1 MIRALTV
8 AVALCGS
15 AAAIAQTSITDATGR
30 AITLPRAS
38 SACTSAGPPAAV
50 LLLAV
55 APQKLIG
62 WTRAPRPDEAAYLP
76 DAVASLPALGRLTGR
91 GNTANVEVVMRAKP
105 DLIVDVGSTSATFVS
120 LAQRVEQQTGI
131 PYLLFDG
138 SLRDTPRLLRE
149 IGKAVGATEAAESLA
164 RDAESQLHD
173 VEVRVD
179 AYRTCATVRGS
190 ISRAVR
196 TDSRRHRV
204 DRCRRRRSTSREE
217 ST

>member
-1 MIRALTV
+1 VIRALTV

-15 AAAIAQTSITDATGR
+15 AVAIAQTSITDATGR
-30 AITLPRAS
+30 AITLPQRVERVYV
-38 SACTSAGPPAAV
+38 AGPPAAV

-76 DAVASLPALGRLTGR
+76 DAVALLPALGRLTGR
-91 GNTANVEVVMRAKP
+91 GNTANVEVVMSAKP

-164 RDAESQLHD
+164 RDAKASCTTSRCAL
-173 VEVRVD
+173 RVS
-179 AYRTCATVRGS
+179 TFATVRGS
-190 ISRAVR
+190 ISHAVR

-204 DRCRRRRSTSREE
+204 DRCRRRRSALREK
-217 ST
+217 SM